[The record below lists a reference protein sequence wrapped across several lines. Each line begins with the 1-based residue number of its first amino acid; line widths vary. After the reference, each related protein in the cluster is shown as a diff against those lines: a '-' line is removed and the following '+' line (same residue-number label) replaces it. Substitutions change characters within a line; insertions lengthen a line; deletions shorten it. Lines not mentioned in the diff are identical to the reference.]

1 LSHESTTSPSRRDRR
16 FQTRA
21 PRHTRARSM
30 GAPAVDDDALC
41 ARVTRLYDTWRANPA
56 AFGDA
61 DRLVVGT
68 GANKEDDLRYLK
80 GVALEVWLFAYE
92 LPDTVLAFG
101 RNSVIAIA
109 GGKKATLL
117 EGAVECLKARCG
129 LDLEVRARAKG
140 ASGEDEART
149 LAEAIIAEGG
159 RVGMVLKEKN
169 EGVMMSTI
177 TSVLT
182 ERGMAIADC
191 SQGLAEAMAAKDDKE
206 VASLK
211 NAVTITSKALSFAV
225 KEMEGTIEDEKK
237 MTHAKLSEITEDAIL
252 DTSRLGL
259 RFSPEDVDICYPP
272 IFQSGGEYDLKYS
285 AESSTQKLHYAPAP
299 AVVHMSIGARYMQ
312 YCANI
317 GRTYMVDPTPAQEA
331 VYAAV
336 LAAQEAGIAALVD
349 GATCS
354 SVYEAVRSSLASAEG
369 VDGEELA
376 SKLNKNVGTAMG
388 LEFRD
393 SVFVLSAKC
402 DRKITS
408 GMMFNLAVGLQGL
421 KESSAKEGSK
431 SETYAVMIADSVL
444 VSAAGEA
451 PSVLTT
457 NPKGVKEISYVT
469 NDEESEEEED
479 ADAVVIKEGGVIID
493 AKTRGAQT
501 GPSSAEDR
509 ERRQRALADKKNAET
524 YKRLTQAGEEEVQN
538 AAMGSSA
545 EFVSYKAVRDVP
557 TPRHQELVLAVDS
570 ERETVLVPIY
580 GQLVPFH
587 IMSVKSASVSQ
598 DAGASFIRINFQH
611 PTGGAAASQKYAA
624 AVRFPNSIF
633 LKEVSF
639 RSSDARHANHVVQEI
654 QALRRMIVQRETERA
669 QRADLVRQERL
680 ILSAG
685 RVHRLTGLWLLPTFG
700 GRGGRK
706 AGTLE
711 AHSNGLRYIGAK
723 MDEQVDIMYDNIR
736 FAFLQPAK
744 QEIKTLIHFHLKNP
758 IMVGKKKTQ
767 DVQFYQEVMEAVQNL
782 DGGRRNMY
790 DPDEIEDEQRE
801 RERQKK
807 IQKEFSHFAKRVQEI
822 WEKDFPHLNLEFDS
836 PYNELA
842 FQGVA
847 FKSTARI
854 LPTTSCLVEL
864 TEFPPLVIAAQ
875 DVEVVNL
882 ERVGFH
888 LKNFD
893 MAIIFRDFNRE
904 VHRIDQIPTQ
914 YLENIKQWLT
924 TLDIK
929 YYEGK
934 ANLNWKPLLRQIK
947 EDPDGWLEAGG
958 WEFLNNE
965 ATDSEAEEE
974 EEGSEFEPSDSE
986 EEEESEEDSDDDESV
1001 YDSEEDEEEELDEDE
1016 EEGLS
1021 WEELEEKAAR
1031 EDADM
1036 SDSDDRPRKKKR

>member
-1 LSHESTTSPSRRDRR
+1 
-16 FQTRA
+16 
-21 PRHTRARSM
+21 M
-30 GAPAVDDDALC
+30 GAPAMDAASC
-41 ARVTRLYDTWRANPA
+41 ARRMKKMYDEWRRDSIG
-56 AFGDA
+56 AFAGA
-61 DRLVVGT
+61 TALLVGT
-68 GANKEDDLRYLK
+68 GANQEDDLRYLK
-80 GVALEVWLFAYE
+80 AVALEVWLFSYE
-92 LPDTVLAFG
+92 LPDTLLMFTDREIHV
-101 RNSVIAIA
+101 VA
-109 GGKKATLL
+109 GGKKAALMENAT
-117 EGAVECLKARCG
+117 EMLKRECG
-129 LDLEVRARAKG
+129 LDLVVHVKPK
-140 ASGEDEART
+140 GEDGTEQAKEI
-149 LAEAIIAEGG
+149 LNAINSGNFV
-159 RVGMVLKEKN
+159 VGMVPKEKN
-169 EGVMMSTI
+169 EGAM
-177 TSVLT
+177 LT
-182 ERGMAIADC
+182 FVTAELEKAGVEIKDI
-191 SQGLAEAMAAKDDKE
+191 SSGLARAMAEKDEKE
-206 VASLK
+206 VATLK
-211 NAVTITSKALSFAV
+211 NAVALVSKGLSFAV
-225 KEMEGTIEDEKK
+225 KEMESAIEDEKK
-237 MTHAKLSEITEDAIL
+237 LTHAKLSEMTEDAVL
-252 DTSRLGL
+252 RPKTLGL
-259 RFSPEDVDICYPP
+259 KFDEADCDICYPP
-272 IFQSGGEYDLKYS
+272 IIQSGGEYDLRYS
-285 AESSTQKLHYAPAP
+285 AESSAAKLHYASPP
-299 AVVHMSIGARYMQ
+299 AVVHMSIGARYTQ

-331 VYAAV
+331 TYSAV
-336 LAAQEAGIAALVD
+336 LAAQEAGLAALVD

-354 SVYEAVRSSLASAEG
+354 SVYEAVKESLTNAEG
-369 VDGEELA
+369 VDGAMLA
-376 SKLNKNVGTAMG
+376 SKLTKNVGTSIG

-393 SVFVLSAKC
+393 MTFALSAKC
-402 DRKITS
+402 DSVIKA
-408 GMMFNLAVGLQGL
+408 GMTFNLAVGLQGL
-421 KESSAKEGSK
+421 EEPSAKEGSK
-431 SETYAVMIADSVL
+431 SKVYAIMIADSAL
-444 VSAAGEA
+444 VSAGGQK
-451 PSVLTT
+451 PTVFTT

-469 NDEESEEEED
+469 NEDEDEEDDDD
-479 ADAVVIKEGGVIID
+479 ADVQIKQGGVILD
-493 AKTRGAQT
+493 AKTRTAQS

-524 YKRLTQAGEEEVQN
+524 YKRLTQAADDQTTN
-538 AAMGSSA
+538 TMGSSA
-545 EFVSYKAVRDVP
+545 EFVSYKTVRDVP
-557 TPRHQELVLAVDS
+557 TPRSNELVLAVDQD
-570 ERETVLVPIY
+570 RETLLVPIY

-598 DAGASFIRINFQH
+598 DAGAAFIRINFQF
-611 PTGGAAASQKYAA
+611 PTTGAANLKYAP

-654 QALRRMIVQRETERA
+654 QALRRNIVQRETERA
-669 QRADLVRQERL
+669 QRADLVRQDRL
-680 ILSAG
+680 VLSAG
-685 RVHRLTGLWLLPTFG
+685 RVQRLTGVWLLPSFG

-711 AHSNGLRYIGAK
+711 AHANGLRYVGAK
-723 MDEQVDIMYDNIR
+723 MEEQVDILYENIR
-736 FAFLQPAK
+736 FAFFQPAK

-807 IQKEFSHFAKRVQEI
+807 IQKEFAGFAKRVQEI

-836 PYNELA
+836 PYHELA

-864 TEFPPLVIAAQ
+864 TEFPPLVIAS
-875 DVEVVNL
+875 DDIEVVNL

-924 TLDIK
+924 TLDVK

-965 ATDSEAEEE
+965 ASDGEEDE
-974 EEGSEFEPSDSE
+974 EDEVSEFEPSEDDDES
-986 EEEESEEDSDDDESV
+986 ESEEDSESESV
-1001 YDSEEDEEEELDEDE
+1001 YDSDEEEDEEELDEDE

-1021 WEELEEKAAR
+1021 WDELEEKAAR
-1031 EDADM
+1031 EDADA
-1036 SDSDDRPRKKKR
+1036 SESEERPKKKKR

>member
-1 LSHESTTSPSRRDRR
+1 
-16 FQTRA
+16 
-21 PRHTRARSM
+21 M
-30 GAPAVDDDALC
+30 GAPTMDDAAC
-41 ARVTRLYDTWRANPA
+41 AARMRCLYETWRAERDG
-56 AFGDA
+56 AFGGA
-61 DRLVVGT
+61 SALVVGT

-80 GVALEVWLFAYE
+80 AVALEVWLFSYE
-92 LPDTVLAFG
+92 LPDTLLMFTERGMHV
-101 RNSVIAIA
+101 VA
-109 GGKKATLL
+109 GGKKAALM
-117 EGAVECLKARCG
+117 ENAREVLKEECG
-129 LDLEVRARAKG
+129 LDLAVHVKPK
-140 ASGEDEART
+140 GEDGA
-149 LAEAIIAEGG
+149 AQAAAVVEAIKSENLV
-159 RVGMVLKEKN
+159 VGMVMKEKN
-169 EGVMMSTI
+169 EGAMMQYVTKALGEAGMEI
-177 TSVLT
+177 KDVTSGVSL
-182 ERGMAIADC
+182 
-191 SQGLAEAMAAKDDKE
+191 AMAAKDEKE
-206 VASLK
+206 LGFVNK
-211 NAVTITSKALSFAV
+211 AVTLTSKALGFAV
-225 KEMEGTIEDEKK
+225 KEMEATIEDEKK
-237 MTHAKLSEITEDAIL
+237 LTHAKLSEMTEDAII
-252 DTSRLGL
+252 DPSRLGL
-259 RFSPEDVDICYPP
+259 KFPPEDVDICYPP

-285 AESSTQKLHYAPAP
+285 AESANTKLHYASPP
-299 AVVHMSIGARYMQ
+299 AVVHMSVGARYTQ
-312 YCANI
+312 YCANV

-331 VYAAV
+331 TYAAI

-349 GATCS
+349 DATCA
-354 SVYEAVRSSLASAEG
+354 SVYEAVKSSLTSAEG
-369 VDGEELA
+369 VDGATLA

-393 SVFVLSAKC
+393 MTFVLNGKC
-402 DRKITS
+402 ETKIKA
-408 GMMFNLAVGLQGL
+408 GMLFNLAVGVQGL
-421 KESSAKEGSK
+421 KEPSAKEGSK
-431 SETYAVMIADSVL
+431 NETYAVMIADSVL
-444 VSAAGEA
+444 VGAAGET

-457 NPKGVKEISYVT
+457 NPKGVKEISYIM
-469 NDEESEEEED
+469 NDDDDDDEEAE
-479 ADAVVIKEGGVIID
+479 VQIKQGGVIMD
-493 AKTRGAQT
+493 AKTRAEQS

-524 YKRLTQAGEEEVQN
+524 YKRLTQAGEEEIQN
-538 AAMGSSA
+538 ATMGSSA
-545 EFVSYKAVRDVP
+545 EFVAYKSMREVP
-557 TPRHQELVLAVDS
+557 TPKNKELVLAVDQ

-587 IMSVKSASVSQ
+587 VMSVKSASVSQ
-598 DAGASFIRINFQH
+598 DAGAAFIRINFQH
-611 PTGGAAASQKYAA
+611 PTGSGAAAVQKYAA
-624 AVRFPNSIF
+624 AARFPNSIF

-639 RSSDARHANHVVQEI
+639 RSTDARHANHVVQEI
-654 QALRRMIVQRETERA
+654 QALRRNIVQRETERA

-680 ILSAG
+680 VLSSG
-685 RVHRLTGLWLLPTFG
+685 RVHRLTGLWMLPTFG

-711 AHSNGLRYIGAK
+711 AHTNGMRYLGAK

-736 FAFLQPAK
+736 FAFFQPAK

-758 IMVGKKKTQ
+758 IMIGKKKTQ

-822 WEKDFPHLNLEFDS
+822 WEKDFPQLNLEFDS
-836 PYNELA
+836 PYHELA

-847 FKSTARI
+847 YKSTVRI

-864 TEFPPLVIAAQ
+864 TEFPPLVLASSDI
-875 DVEVVNL
+875 EVVNL

-904 VHRIDQIPTQ
+904 VHRIDQIPSQ

-965 ATDSEAEEE
+965 ASDGEDEEDE
-974 EEGSEFEPSDSE
+974 EMSEFEPSEDEDEDES
-986 EEEESEEDSDDDESV
+986 EEESESESV
-1001 YDSEEDEEEELDEDE
+1001 YDSEEDDEEEELDEDD

-1021 WEELEEKAAR
+1021 WDELEEKAAK
-1031 EDADM
+1031 EDADA
-1036 SDSDDRPRKKKR
+1036 SDSDERPRKKKR

>member
-1 LSHESTTSPSRRDRR
+1 MKMASI
-16 FQTRA
+16 
-21 PRHTRARSM
+21 TRARVDVVAAM
-30 GAPAVDDDALC
+30 GAPDVDEDAL
-41 ARVTRLYDTWRANPA
+41 ARRIGALYDQWRAHPET
-56 AFGDA
+56 FGDA
-61 DRLVVGT
+61 EHVVIGT
-68 GANKEDDLRYLK
+68 GVNREEDLRYLK

-92 LPDTVLAFG
+92 LPDTMLALTRG
-101 RNSVIAIA
+101 GKMRCVA
-109 GGKKATLL
+109 GGKKAALV
-117 EGAVECLKARCG
+117 EGAREVLRTSRGIE
-129 LDLEVRARAKG
+129 LEVTTRAKG
-140 ASGEDEART
+140 ATGEAEAR
-149 LAEAIIAEGG
+149 AIADALVAEGG
-159 RVGMVLKEKN
+159 GVAMVLKEKN
-169 EGVMMSTI
+169 EGVMMTTMVKALEEKGVEI
-177 TSVLT
+177 K
-182 ERGMAIADC
+182 DC
-191 SQGLAEAMAAKDDKE
+191 SHGLAACMASKDEKE
-206 VASLK
+206 VGFVK
-211 NAVTITSKALSFAV
+211 KAVTLTSKALAFAV

-237 MTHAKLSEITEDAIL
+237 MTHAKLSEMTEDAII

-259 RFSPEDVDICYPP
+259 KFPPEDVDICYPP

-285 AESSTQKLHYAPAP
+285 AESKATKLHYAPAP
-299 AVVHMSIGARYMQ
+299 AVVHMSVGARYTQ
-312 YCANI
+312 YCANV
-317 GRTYMVDPTPAQEA
+317 GRTYMVDPTAEQEA

-369 VDGEELA
+369 CDGESLA

-393 SVFVLSAKC
+393 TAFVLNAKC
-402 DRKITS
+402 ENKISS
-408 GMMFNLAVGLQGL
+408 GMLFNVAVGIQGL
-421 KESSAKEGSK
+421 TEPSAKEGSK
-431 SETYAVMIADSVL
+431 SATYAVMIADSVL
-444 VSAAGEA
+444 VGAAGEA
-451 PSVLTT
+451 PAVLTT
-457 NPKGVKEISYVT
+457 NAKGVKEISYVT
-469 NDEESEEEED
+469 NDDESEEEEN
-479 ADAVVIKEGGVIID
+479 ADEVIVKEGGVILY
-493 AKTRGAQT
+493 AKTRGAPT
-501 GPSSAEDR
+501 SAEDR

-524 YKRLTQAGEEEVQN
+524 YKRLTQAGEDEVQN
-538 AAMGSSA
+538 AAAGSSS

-557 TPRHQELVLAVDS
+557 TPRHQELVLAVDQ

-639 RSSDARHANHVVQEI
+639 RSTDARHANHVVQEI
-654 QALRRMIVQRETERA
+654 SALRRMIIARETERA

-680 ILSAG
+680 VLSSG

-700 GRGGRK
+700 GRGGRR

-711 AHSNGLRYIGAK
+711 AHTNGLRYQGAK
-723 MDEQVDIMYDNIR
+723 MDEQVDIMYENIR
-736 FAFLQPAK
+736 FAFFQPAK
-744 QEIKTLIHFHLKNP
+744 KEIKTLLHFHLKNP

-801 RERQKK
+801 RERQKQ
-807 IQKEFSHFAKRVQEI
+807 IQKEFSHFAKRTQEI
-822 WEKDFPHLNLEFDS
+822 WERDFPHLNLEFDL

-842 FQGVA
+842 FQGVT

-854 LPTTSCLVEL
+854 LPTASCLIEL

-875 DVEVVNL
+875 DIEVVNL

-893 MAIIFRDFNRE
+893 MAIIFRDFTRE
-904 VHRIDQIPTQ
+904 VHRIDQIPTT

-965 ATDSEAEEE
+965 ATDSE
-974 EEGSEFEPSDSE
+974 EEGEDEAESEFEPSGSE
-986 EEEESEEDSDDDESV
+986 SEEESEEESDDDESV
-1001 YDSEEDEEEELDEDE
+1001 YDSDEEDGDEDMSEDE

-1021 WEELEEKAAR
+1021 WDELEEKAAR
-1031 EDADM
+1031 EDANA

>member
-1 LSHESTTSPSRRDRR
+1 MYT
-16 FQTRA
+16 
-21 PRHTRARSM
+21 M
-30 GAPAVDDDALC
+30 GAPEMDGDAC
-41 ARVTRLYDTWRANPA
+41 ARRVGRLYECWRGEGGEE
-56 AFGDA
+56 AFGGADA
-61 DRLVVGT
+61 LVVGT

-80 GVALEVWLFAYE
+80 GVAAQVWLFSYE
-92 LPDTVLAFG
+92 LPDTLLMFTESKV
-101 RNSVIAIA
+101 RAIA

-117 EGAVECLKARCG
+117 ESARELLKESCG
-129 LDLEVRARAKG
+129 LDLEVLVKPK
-140 ASGEDEART
+140 GEDGSAQ
-149 LAEAIIAEGG
+149 ADVFVEAIKSEKLV
-159 RVGMVLKEKN
+159 VGMVAKEKN
-169 EGVMMSTI
+169 EGVMMTRVTKALNEAGIEIKDI
-177 TSVLT
+177 TS
-182 ERGMAIADC
+182 
-191 SQGLAEAMAAKDDKE
+191 GLAHAMAEKDEKE
-206 VASLK
+206 VEFVK
-211 NAVTITSKALSFAV
+211 EAVTLTSKALAYAV
-225 KEMEGTIEDEKK
+225 SQMEETIEDEKK
-237 MTHAKLSEITEDAIL
+237 MAHAKLSEMTEDTII
-252 DTSRLGL
+252 DPSKLGL
-259 RFSPEDVDICYPP
+259 KIAPEHVDICYPP

-285 AESSTQKLHYAPAP
+285 AESAGTKLHYASPP
-299 AVVHMSIGARYMQ
+299 AVVHMSVGARYTQ
-312 YCANI
+312 YCSNV
-317 GRTYMVDPTPAQEA
+317 GRTYMVDPTSAQEA
-331 VYAAV
+331 TYAAV

-354 SVYEAVRSSLASAEG
+354 SVYEAVKASLTSAEG
-369 VDGEELA
+369 VDGAMLA
-376 SKLNKNVGTAMG
+376 SKLTKNVGTAMG

-393 SVFVLSAKC
+393 MTFVLNGKC
-402 DRKITS
+402 ENKIKS
-408 GMMFNLAVGLQGL
+408 GMVFNLAVGLQGL
-421 KESSAKEGSK
+421 KEPSAKEGSK
-431 SETYAVMIADSVL
+431 SETYAIMIADSVL
-444 VSAAGEA
+444 VGAAGEA
-451 PSVLTT
+451 AAVLTT

-469 NDEESEEEED
+469 NDDDDEEEEED
-479 ADAVVIKEGGVIID
+479 ADAEIKIKQGGVILD
-493 AKTRGAQT
+493 AKTRAEQS

-545 EFVSYKAVRDVP
+545 EFVSYKSMRDVP
-557 TPRHQELVLAVDS
+557 TPRHNELVLAVDAD
-570 ERETVLVPIY
+570 RESVLVPIY

-598 DAGASFIRINFQH
+598 DAGNAFVRINFQH
-611 PTGGAAASQKYAA
+611 PTGSSAAQQKYAA

-639 RSSDARHANHVVQEI
+639 RSVDARHANHVVQEI
-654 QALRRMIVQRETERA
+654 QALRRNIVARETERA

-680 ILSAG
+680 VLSSG
-685 RVHRLTGLWLLPTFG
+685 RVHRLTGLWMLPTFG

-711 AHSNGLRYIGAK
+711 AHTNGLRYIGAK
-723 MDEQVDIMYDNIR
+723 MDEQVDIMYENIR
-736 FAFLQPAK
+736 FAFFQPAK

-758 IMVGKKKTQ
+758 IMIGKKKTQ

-807 IQKEFSHFAKRVQEI
+807 IQKEFSHFAKRVQDV

-836 PYNELA
+836 PYHELA

-847 FKSTARI
+847 HKTTARI

-864 TEFPPLVIAAQ
+864 TEFPPLVLASQ
-875 DVEVVNL
+875 DIEVVNL

-904 VHRIDQIPTQ
+904 VHRVDQIPSQ

-965 ATDSEAEEE
+965 ASDEEE
-974 EEGSEFEPSDSE
+974 DEDEEVSEFEPSDSE
-986 EEEESEEDSDDDESV
+986 EEESEEESESESV
-1001 YDSEEDEEEELDEDE
+1001 YDSEDEDEEEELDEDE

-1021 WEELEEKAAR
+1021 WDELEEKAAR

-1036 SDSDDRPRKKKR
+1036 SDSDERPRKKKR